1 MIMLPLQTMGMI
13 MKVRWSNMKKIILA
27 FATLL
32 ALFLFLNSI
41 VITHPNEFSI
51 ITEFGEIK
59 SERTQAGVSF
69 KIPFVQSVEKI
80 PSNIL
85 LYDLSSSDVITQDK
99 KTMITDSYVT
109 WQITNPTLFSQTLNA
124 TVTKGESLIDVTVY
138 NALKT
143 VIGSLSQTELIS
155 GRDGILSQQILDTI
169 GDSMEKYGITLI
181 TIETKHLDL
190 PDSNKEAVYERMI
203 SEREN
208 IATTYTAQGESEA
221 LQIRNTTNNEIN
233 VMISNANLEAQK
245 LIAEGEAEYMRILQ
259 KAYANES
266 RSEFYSFVRALD
278 AAKVSLAGNNKTL
291 ILSSDSPIARIF
303 YAE

>member
-1 MIMLPLQTMGMI
+1 
-13 MKVRWSNMKKIILA
+13 MKKIILA

-80 PSNIL
+80 PANIL

-143 VIGSLSQTELIS
+143 VIGSLTQTELIS